1 MKTTNRLKTSGF
13 TLVELMIAVAIISVI
28 AVIAIPAYNGYIT
41 EARLATA
48 RSNIDSLRLFL
59 EDYRLDNGTYVGPS
73 GSTSLANLSE
83 IQNDF
88 GWNPRQ
94 NESGMTYSISGLT
107 TTGYAIN
114 VQFGSYWVNC
124 SESNNCSYSN

>member
-1 MKTTNRLKTSGF
+1 MKTSKQTKSSGF

-28 AVIAIPAYNGYIT
+28 AVIAIPAYNGYIA

-73 GSTSLANLSE
+73 GSTTLSNLSE
-83 IQNDF
+83 IENDF

-94 NESGMTYSISGLT
+94 NETGFTYSVSGLT

-114 VQFGSYWVNC
+114 IQFGSTWVNC
-124 SESNNCSYSN
+124 SETNNCTFSN